1 MKRWMY
7 MLLVAAF
14 IGASILG
21 DAQQPAS
28 AQGSGAAGSAD
39 TILTN
44 GKIITVDDQF
54 SIAQAVAVRGDRIV
68 AVGTNQAITQLAG
81 PKTRRIDLRGRS
93 VVPGLIDNHAH
104 YQEEGAYWTLELR
117 FDGVDS
123 RKQALEMIRAKAKAT
138 APGKWVFN
146 LGGWSPDQFTDNK
159 KPFTREE
166 LDKVSPDNPVFLQF
180 TRSEQYL
187 NSKAIDALKLE
198 QRKEPWIMRDANGRA
213 TGVTGVA
220 GRNTL
225 YNEAG
230 FLDAPNGGKANLP
243 MDVIVASQKVMLR
256 DLAKAGLTASGG
268 SCTWEELYRQFQR
281 EGTASM
287 RFFCQKTAT
296 GGGRGAGAQ
305 EKMIDQLATL
315 RYHDGDEWMDNSN
328 YGERFPGGGGG
339 DVIAPG
345 PEPIAA
351 PDVWDAWGRF
361 ALAVAKAGIPVQ
373 LHSVTEIA
381 IGEQITQLE
390 KISKEVD
397 LRPLRWSFMH
407 MEGVTPLQIER
418 MKKLNMFIAVNPR
431 PIVSGGLLHR
441 IQGDKGN
448 AMPPMREIQ
457 DSGIMWG
464 FGTDAFEV
472 NQFRPFQTLYFAVTG
487 KMVGGTVV
495 NTHTVS
501 REHALIAHTRNNA
514 YLFFRENDLGSIQP
528 GRFADLA
535 VIDKDYLT
543 VPAEQIK
550 DIKSVLTMVG
560 GRVVYDA
567 ANEPSTSTR

>member
-1 MKRWMY
+1 MNGEPTMKRWMY
-7 MLLVAAF
+7 MLLGTGTIA
-14 IGASILG
+14 ASILIG
-21 DAQQPAS
+21 AQQPAV
-28 AQGSGAAGSAD
+28 D

-68 AVGTNQAITQLAG
+68 AVGTNQNITRLAG
-81 PKTRRIDLRGRS
+81 PSTRRIDLRGRS

-104 YQEEGAYWTLELR
+104 FQEEGAYWTLELR

-123 RKQALEMIRAKAKAT
+123 RKQALEMIRAKAKT
-138 APGKWVFN
+138 AGAGKWVFN

-166 LDKVSPDNPVFLQF
+166 LDQVSPDNPVFLQF

-187 NSKAIDALKLE
+187 NSKAIEVLGLE
-198 QRKEPWIMRDANGRA
+198 QRKEPWIMRDAKGRA

-220 GRNTL
+220 GRNVL
-225 YNEAG
+225 FNEAK

-243 MDVIVASQKVMLR
+243 MDVIIASQKVMLR
-256 DLAKAGLTASGG
+256 DLAMAGLTASGG
-268 SCTWEELYRQFQR
+268 QCLWEDLYRQFQK

-287 RFFCQKTAT
+287 RFFCQKTVP

-305 EKMIDQLATL
+305 EKMMAQLPML
-315 RYHDGDEWMDNSN
+315 RFHDGDEWMDNSN

-351 PDVWDAWGRF
+351 PEVWDAWGRF
-361 ALAVAKAGIPVQ
+361 GLAAAKAGIPVQ

-381 IGEQITQLE
+381 IGEQLTQLE
-390 KISKEVD
+390 KINKEVD

-407 MEGVTPLQIER
+407 MEGVTPSQIER
-418 MKKLNMFIAVNPR
+418 MKKLNMFIALNPR
-431 PIVSGGLLHR
+431 PVVSGGLLHR
-441 IQGDKGN
+441 IQGDKGF

-457 DSGIMWG
+457 ESGIMWG

-472 NQFRPFQTLYFAVTG
+472 NQFRPFQMLYFAVTG

-501 REHALIAHTRNNA
+501 REAALIAHTRNNA
-514 YLFFRENDLGSIQP
+514 YLFFRENDLGSIQS
-528 GRFADLA
+528 GRFADL
-535 VIDKDYLT
+535 VVTDKDYLT
-543 VPAEQIK
+543 VPADQIK

-567 ANEPSTSTR
+567 AAEQSTASR

>member
-1 MKRWMY
+1 MRYWMSAF
-7 MLLVAAF
+7 LVAGVIVA
-14 IGASILG
+14 ALSLS
-21 DAQQPAS
+21 AQQPAP
-28 AQGSGAAGSAD
+28 D
-39 TILTN
+39 IILTN

-54 SIAQAVAVRGDRIV
+54 QIAQAVAVRGDRIV
-68 AVGTNQAITQLAG
+68 AVGTNQNITRLAG
-81 PKTRRIDLRGRS
+81 PSTRRIDLRGRS

-104 YQEEGAYWTLELR
+104 FQEEGAYWTLELR

-123 RKQALEMIRAKAKAT
+123 RKQALEMIRAKAKT
-138 APGKWVFN
+138 AGSGKWVFN
-146 LGGWSPDQFTDNK
+146 LGGWSPDQFADNK

-166 LDKVSPDNPVFLQF
+166 LDQVSPDNPVFLQF

-187 NSKAIDALKLE
+187 NSKAIDVLGLE
-198 QRKEPWIMRDANGRA
+198 QRKEPWIMRDAKGRA

-220 GRNTL
+220 GRNVL
-225 YNEAG
+225 FNEAK

-256 DLAKAGLTASGG
+256 DLAMAGLTASGG
-268 SCTWEELYRQFQR
+268 QCLWEDLYRQFQR

-287 RFFCQKTAT
+287 RFFCQKTVA

-305 EKMIDQLATL
+305 EKMIAQLPML
-315 RYHDGDEWMDNSN
+315 RFHDGDEWMDNSN

-351 PDVWDAWGRF
+351 PEVWDAWGRF
-361 ALAVAKAGIPVQ
+361 ALAAAKAGIPVQ

-381 IGEQITQLE
+381 IGEQLTQLE

-407 MEGVTPLQIER
+407 MEGVTPSQIER
-418 MKKLNMFIAVNPR
+418 MKKLNMFIALNPR
-431 PIVSGGLLHR
+431 PVVSGGLLHR
-441 IQGDKGN
+441 IQGDKGF

-457 DSGIMWG
+457 ESGIMWG

-472 NQFRPFQTLYFAVTG
+472 NQFRPFQMLYFAVTG

-501 REHALIAHTRNNA
+501 REAALIAHTRNNA
-514 YLFFRENDLGSIQP
+514 YLFFRENDLGSIQS
-528 GRFADLA
+528 GRFADL
-535 VIDKDYLT
+535 VVTDKDYLT
-543 VPAEQIK
+543 VPADQIK
-550 DIKSVLTMVG
+550 DIKSVMTMVG

-567 ANEPSTSTR
+567 AAEQSTATR

>member
-1 MKRWMY
+1 MRYWMSGFV
-7 MLLVAAF
+7 VAGVTA
-14 IGASILG
+14 AVMSLA
-21 DAQQPAS
+21 AQQQAPT
-28 AQGSGAAGSAD
+28 AD

-54 SIAQAVAVRGDRIV
+54 SIAQAVAVRGSRII
-68 AVGTNQAITQLAG
+68 AVGTNQAIGRLAG
-81 PKTRRIDLRGRS
+81 PNTQRIDLRGRS

-104 YQEEGAYWTLELR
+104 FQEEGAYWTLELR
-117 FDGVDS
+117 FDGVDT
-123 RKQALEMIRAKAKAT
+123 RKQALAMIAAKAKAT
-138 APGKWVFN
+138 EAGKWVFN
-146 LGGWSPDQFTDNK
+146 LGGWSPDQFMDDK
-159 KPFTREE
+159 KPFTRDE
-166 LDKVSPDNPVFLQF
+166 LDKVSPNNPVFLQF
-180 TRSEQYL
+180 TRSAQYL
-187 NSKAIDALKLE
+187 NSKAIEALKLD
-198 QRKEPWIMRDANGRA
+198 QRKEPWIERDSSGRP
-213 TGVTGVA
+213 TGITGVA
-220 GRNTL
+220 GRNIL
-225 YNEAG
+225 FDAAG

-256 DLAKAGLTASGG
+256 DLAKSGLTASAGQ
-268 SCTWEELYRQFQR
+268 CLWDDLYRQFVK

-287 RFFCQKTAT
+287 RFFCQRTAQ

-305 EKMIDQLATL
+305 EKMIAQLPTL
-315 RYHDGDEWMDNSN
+315 RYHDGDEWMDNAN

-339 DVIAPG
+339 DVIALG

-351 PDVWDAWGRF
+351 PEVWDAWGRF
-361 ALAVAKAGIPVQ
+361 GLAVAKAGIPVQ
-373 LHSVTEIA
+373 LHTVTEIA

-390 KISKEVD
+390 KINKEVD

-407 MEGVTPLQIER
+407 MEGVTPPQIER
-418 MKKLNMFIAVNPR
+418 MKKLNMFIALNIR

-441 IQGDKGN
+441 VQGDKGF

-457 DSGIMWG
+457 ESGIKWG

-501 REHALIAHTRNNA
+501 REAALIAHTKNNA
-514 YLFFRENDLGSIQP
+514 YLFFRENELGSIQS
-528 GRFADLA
+528 GYFADLA
-535 VIDKDYLT
+535 VLDKDYLT
-543 VPAEQIK
+543 VPADQIK
-550 DIKSVLTMVG
+550 DIKSAMTIVG

-567 ANEPSTSTR
+567 AAPATAATR